1 MRNRELGEQGEN
13 LAVSYLRSK
22 GYRILERN
30 FRIRSGEID
39 IIAFYQKC
47 LVFVEVKTRRSQKF
61 GTAAEAVHYQ
71 KRRRIVRTALFYLT
85 MKPLSYDLIRFDVIE
100 VYYTHSSPSIH
111 HIVQAFDANE

>member
-1 MRNRELGEQGEN
+1 MGNRELGEQGEA
-13 LAVSYLRSK
+13 LAVSYLQTK

-39 IIAFYQKC
+39 IIAFDKKS

-61 GTAAEAVHYQ
+61 GAAAEAVHYQ

-85 MKPLSYDLIRFDVIE
+85 MKSLNYEVIRFDVIE
-100 VYYTHSSPSIH
+100 IYYTHSSPSIH